1 MQKPSLQGIPTTRT
15 SVMGVPGLCIGK
27 GLKNA
32 RGCRRIA
39 QRKSGASQRLR
50 VHTGIDI
57 PQKLLHL
64 VPLS

>member
-1 MQKPSLQGIPTTRT
+1 
-15 SVMGVPGLCIGK
+15 MGAPGLCIGK

-39 QRKSGASQRLR
+39 ERKPGASQRLL

-57 PQKLLHL
+57 PQNCCT
-64 VPLS
+64 LSPFPDLASR

>member
-1 MQKPSLQGIPTTRT
+1 
-15 SVMGVPGLCIGK
+15 MGVPGLCIGK

-39 QRKSGASQRLR
+39 QHKPGASQRLLVH

-57 PQKLLHL
+57 PQNCCMQGAHL